1 MAKDSRFGQGVPL
14 SRQFRGGFSV
24 GEIQRLGRL
33 RAKALLSVQSTASK
47 YSIGDTPPLAI
58 SLPERCPVCEGDAL
72 AEAASV
78 SLKNLPKRT
87 RAACPQRSSCQ
98 NPRFSFLYF
107 LKFPFKQPINNY
119 ITGQCNAHNI
129 IVPCHQK
136 LQYQLSM
143 QHSSL
148 VLGKEMPLMR
158 IEAYNQII
166 QNYKSTM
173 PAKAKSIASTDG
185 RDQVQ
190 SSRRGSD

>member
-78 SLKNLPKRT
+78 SLKNP
-87 RAACPQRSSCQ
+87 PQK
-98 NPRFSFLYF
+98 NPRRLRH
-107 LKFPFKQPINNY
+107 L
-119 ITGQCNAHNI
+119 
-129 IVPCHQK
+129 
-136 LQYQLSM
+136 
-143 QHSSL
+143 SL
-148 VLGKEMPLMR
+148 VSKIPPKEPAPPASSAHPAR
-158 IEAYNQII
+158 IRAFLFCI
-166 QNYKSTM
+166 S
-173 PAKAKSIASTDG
+173 
-185 RDQVQ
+185 
-190 SSRRGSD
+190 